1 MAYEKTAGFFE
12 SANGIDRV
20 AYYIYTPKETPWAIL
35 QLSHGMCEYIQRYE
49 QVPFLDV
56 LTGAGVL
63 VCGNDHLGH
72 GSTAPTREDL
82 GYFDQKDGWRTLP
95 EDLHRMTALIRGR
108 YPGLPLFLLGH
119 SMGSFAARA
128 YLSRYGE
135 ELTGAILVGTSGGQP
150 LAGVGMALARLIG
163 VCKGERY
170 RSRLINGMAF
180 GLYNRR
186 YKTRRSSFDWLTR
199 ENEVVDRYM
208 EDPYCHFL
216 FTINGFYNLFHLLK
230 TVSSKEWA
238 ESVPKDLPILLLSGD
253 MDPVGQFGK
262 GVEKVARRLKEAGV
276 RQVSCKLYKDA
287 RHEIINETNR
297 DEVYRD
303 LLQFLKAKG
312 KGETV

>member
-119 SMGSFAARA
+119 SMGSFAARVW
-128 YLSRYGE
+128 G
-135 ELTGAILVGTSGGQP
+135 GADRRHSGGHQRGATAGGRWNGAGKAYRRMQRGAVPQP
-150 LAGVGMALARLIG
+150 ADKRHGLRAL
-163 VCKGERY
+163 
-170 RSRLINGMAF
+170 
-180 GLYNRR
+180 
-186 YKTRRSSFDWLTR
+186 
-199 ENEVVDRYM
+199 
-208 EDPYCHFL
+208 
-216 FTINGFYNLFHLLK
+216 
-230 TVSSKEWA
+230 
-238 ESVPKDLPILLLSGD
+238 
-253 MDPVGQFGK
+253 
-262 GVEKVARRLKEAGV
+262 
-276 RQVSCKLYKDA
+276 
-287 RHEIINETNR
+287 
-297 DEVYRD
+297 
-303 LLQFLKAKG
+303 
-312 KGETV
+312 